1 MERAEEGGT
10 WKNVW
15 GWDGKSARWPH
26 SGVGGNEERGRVIP
40 GFGFRGSLRGQ
51 TTKAETREGADLAAP
66 SSCNHSYNVPNNGRV
81 VPLPPPPRVCYYFGL
96 SSRSIIT
103 VLGTVEI
110 PVRTRRVIIYSPHE
124 TK

>member
-26 SGVGGNEERGRVIP
+26 SGVGGNERGRVIP

-51 TTKAETREGADLAAP
+51 TTKAETRVADAK
-66 SSCNHSYNVPNNGRV
+66 GRIST
-81 VPLPPPPRVCYYFGL
+81 LQPPPRATIRTTFLITAASFLLPLAFATISVCHQD
-96 SSRSIIT
+96 
-103 VLGTVEI
+103 
-110 PVRTRRVIIYSPHE
+110 P
-124 TK
+124 

>member
-1 MERAEEGGT
+1 MERAEGGT

-51 TTKAETREGADLAAP
+51 TTKAETRVADAK
-66 SSCNHSYNVPNNGRV
+66 GRIST
-81 VPLPPPPRVCYYFGL
+81 LQPPPRATFLITAASFLPLAFATISVCHQD
-96 SSRSIIT
+96 
-103 VLGTVEI
+103 
-110 PVRTRRVIIYSPHE
+110 P
-124 TK
+124 